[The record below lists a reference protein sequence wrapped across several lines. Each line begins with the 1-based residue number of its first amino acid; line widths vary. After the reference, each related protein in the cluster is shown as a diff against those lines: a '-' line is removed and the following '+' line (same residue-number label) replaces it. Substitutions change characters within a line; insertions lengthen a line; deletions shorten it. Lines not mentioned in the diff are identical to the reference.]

1 MKKLFKV
8 LKVRQEVKAQ
18 MKVVSYLK
26 SYNEMNQSPDV
37 EKAIGA
43 IDYWL
48 KSRVAGELLK

>member
-1 MKKLFKV
+1 MKKLFRV

-26 SYNEMNQSPDV
+26 SYNQMHESADV
-37 EKAIGA
+37 EQAIGA

-48 KSRVAGELLK
+48 KSKVAGELLK

>member
-1 MKKLFKV
+1 MKKLIRV

-26 SYNEMNQSPDV
+26 YYNQMHQSD
-37 EKAIGA
+37 EIEIAIGA

-48 KSRVAGELLK
+48 KSKVAGELLK

>member
-1 MKKLFKV
+1 MKKLIRV

-26 SYNEMNQSPDV
+26 SYNQMHQSD
-37 EKAIGA
+37 EIEIAIGA

-48 KSRVAGELLK
+48 KSKVAGELLK